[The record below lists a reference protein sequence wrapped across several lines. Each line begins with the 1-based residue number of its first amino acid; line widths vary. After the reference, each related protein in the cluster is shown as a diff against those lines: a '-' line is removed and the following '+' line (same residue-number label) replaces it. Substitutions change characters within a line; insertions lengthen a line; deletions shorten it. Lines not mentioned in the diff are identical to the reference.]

1 MTRSTDF
8 DYSSGTRNKHVT
20 HTRRNAPRG
29 GAAHQGP
36 YKMSLAQQAR
46 TMSYYNPIPR
56 QQNCITSNRS
66 LFLFGVDNWI
76 RKFAKRLI
84 EWPYPLICIL
94 WAKSSFKN
102 LFFHFY
108 KLLS

>member
-1 MTRSTDF
+1 MTRSSDF
-8 DYSSGTRNKHVT
+8 DYSSGQRNKHAAPGGGGNNRNPNARGRGANPGE
-20 HTRRNAPRG
+20 RRP
-29 GAAHQGP
+29 AHQGP

-56 QQNCITSNRS
+56 QQNCITANRS

-84 EWPYPLICIL
+84 EWPYP
-94 WAKSSFKN
+94 F
-102 LFFHFY
+102 
-108 KLLS
+108 